1 MPSQTPFPVPKS
13 GCNAG
18 PGARRCQFR
27 RASSGVAGRFEKLV
41 GLARQIQDRDNWCS
55 SFRSLRW
62 SAREA
67 RMSCRKI
74 LASSITSLHCSMTG
88 SLVSGLAR
96 FTPNCLIASL
106 VQQWDKTLPSKIS
119 TLIADCHLA
128 SNVPRSLST
137 QQVARWTSSAAD
149 LTASFSLMRVRWVS
163 IVLTLRP
170 NRSAIF
176 RVLTPWP
183 MS

>member
-18 PGARRCQFR
+18 PDARRCQFR

-41 GLARQIQDRDNWCS
+41 GLARQIQDRDSSCS
-55 SFRSLRW
+55 SFRSIRW
-62 SAREA
+62 SASEA

-74 LASSITSLHCSMTG
+74 LASAITSLHCSMTE
-88 SLVSGLAR
+88 SLVSGLAH
-96 FTPNCLIASL
+96 FTPNFLIPSL
-106 VQQWDKTLPSKIS
+106 GQQWDKTLPSNQYS
-119 TLIADCHLA
+119 DCRLRHLA